1 MFVYNIF
8 ITSVCAYV
16 RKYKFY
22 EFLFSNLHYTQ
33 TSMKN
38 KSDDKGHGCQKMS
51 NNISK
56 KIKTKNAIKIKIKI
70 YSLKVI

>member
-1 MFVYNIF
+1 M
-8 ITSVCAYV
+8 YV
-16 RKYKFY
+16 SINSMNFY
-22 EFLFSNLHYTQ
+22 LVILHYTQ

-38 KSDDKGHGCQKMS
+38 KNDDKGHGCQKMS

>member
-1 MFVYNIF
+1 M
-8 ITSVCAYV
+8 YV
-16 RKYKFY
+16 SINSMNFY
-22 EFLFSNLHYTQ
+22 LVILHYTQ